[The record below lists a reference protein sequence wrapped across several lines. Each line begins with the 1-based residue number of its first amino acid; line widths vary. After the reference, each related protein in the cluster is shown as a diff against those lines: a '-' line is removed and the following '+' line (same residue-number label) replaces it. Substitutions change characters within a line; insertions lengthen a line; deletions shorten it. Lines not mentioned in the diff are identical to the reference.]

1 VSGEKPA
8 PEKTNVSAYFHA
20 QQQAPQRLASLQNDP
35 QKHANSTTRSIN
47 SNKSQ
52 QTTNSK
58 HKHKCITSNHAIF
71 PNPIIPLKVTH
82 QNNEIHRKWFTS
94 KVVHLALVVLAL
106 LVHAC
111 GGGGHHYIHQ

>member
-1 VSGEKPA
+1 MYVCVREEKDFRLGRVWNGDSISRVSGEKPA

-58 HKHKCITSNHAIF
+58 
-71 PNPIIPLKVTH
+71 
-82 QNNEIHRKWFTS
+82 
-94 KVVHLALVVLAL
+94 LAAFWR
-106 LVHAC
+106 
-111 GGGGHHYIHQ
+111 